1 MSLPITLEN
10 FQQVVLEES
19 KTKLVLIAF
28 WASQVPESV
37 ELRDKL
43 NSALIN
49 VSDKILMTTV
59 DCEQEQAIAQQFGL
73 QSLPTAVIIK
83 DGQPIDGLAGPQTD
97 ESITTFLEKYLPKE
111 EETLLENAKQAIAA
125 QDVNQAFQYAF
136 KAHQIAPDKAE
147 ITLCLA
153 DIYLQIGKLVE
164 ARELLT
170 TVKLVDQESDYHALI
185 AKLELAEQ
193 ASNSPELQALEQAL
207 AEDDNNVDLIHQL
220 AAQYS
225 QVNRF
230 EDALNLLFRQVQKV
244 SDDAKS
250 KELLLDVLKSL
261 PDGDPLATKFRRK
274 LYTLMY

>member
-43 NSALIN
+43 ASALVN
-49 VSDKILMTTV
+49 VGDQILMTTV

-83 DGQPIDGLAGPQTD
+83 DGQPIDGLAGPQTG

-111 EETLLENAKQAIAA
+111 EETLLENAKQAIAE
-125 QDVNQAFQYAF
+125 QDLNQAFQYAL
-136 KAHQIAPDKAE
+136 KAHQIAPSNAE
-147 ITLCLA
+147 VSLCLA

-164 ARELLT
+164 AKELLAT
-170 TVKLVDQESDYHALI
+170 IKLVDQESDYHALI

-207 AEDDNNVDLIHQL
+207 ADDLNNVELIHQL

-230 EDALNLLFRQVQKV
+230 EDALNLLFRQVQKAN
-244 SDDAKS
+244 DDVKS
-250 KELLLDVLKSL
+250 KDLLLDVLKSL